1 MKWNDF
7 TKKNY
12 NFFFLNKILLN
23 KDNAILLFAKNEIK
37 KIINFIK
44 NNKYEINIIKINNSI
59 DNIITKHANK
69 FFVNYN
75 KVKEQL
81 NNLNYTYLIKWNNNK
96 IYIKSDNLNIN
107 NRIKLIVYFIEYLKY
122 ISNNNK
128 NITIYLVLTN
138 LKKIY
143 NGDYIINVDNV
154 NSGYTDNYK
163 NIIFIW
169 RYEEC
174 EKVLF
179 HELIHIFDID
189 RKY

>member
-12 NFFFLNKILLN
+12 NFFFINKILLK

-59 DNIITKHANK
+59 DNIITKYANK
-69 FFVNYN
+69 FFVSYN

-138 LKKIY
+138 LKKNIME
-143 NGDYIINVDNV
+143 II
-154 NSGYTDNYK
+154 
-163 NIIFIW
+163 
-169 RYEEC
+169 
-174 EKVLF
+174 
-179 HELIHIFDID
+179 
-189 RKY
+189 